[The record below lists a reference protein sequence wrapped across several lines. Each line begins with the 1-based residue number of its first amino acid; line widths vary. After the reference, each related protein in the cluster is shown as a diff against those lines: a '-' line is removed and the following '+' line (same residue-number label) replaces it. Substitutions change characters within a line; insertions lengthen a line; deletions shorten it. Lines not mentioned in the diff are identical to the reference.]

1 MKVSRPFIWHFWEA
15 KKMLRMLYT
24 DFRSTLLN
32 RGIKILML
40 IFASYIV
47 GYVIIMKVL
56 LSLIASGSSLQ
67 ADDVL
72 MVYNE
77 SSIFVV
83 TAATLI
89 VYVGEF
95 ANGSIRN
102 KLCSGA
108 KRSDIFLAS
117 IINSAFIAF
126 LMSIFCQVLEI
137 ILALIFSDGLYN
149 QTLSEAAYSM
159 LETTISCTAIAVF
172 SVSIIMMM
180 GGSYASYI
188 VGLGAAFLFKIVVME
203 VMRKLYPDQGPVTLT
218 GTKLAVYQFIDKYVP
233 YARCSGMP
241 RWDMTSLIIGCSG
254 LIVISTVLGL
264 IIFGKKELK

>member
-1 MKVSRPFIWHFWEA
+1 MKVLRPFILHFWEA
-15 KKMLRMLYT
+15 KTMLRMLYT

-40 IFASYIV
+40 IFAAYIV
-47 GYVIIMKVL
+47 GYVVL
-56 LSLIASGSSLQ
+56 LKLVITLLNNGGSLT

-72 MVYNE
+72 MVYNQ

-95 ANGSIRN
+95 TNGSIRN

-108 KRSDIFLAS
+108 KRSDIFLAA
-117 IINSAFIAF
+117 IINSAFLSF
-126 LMSIFCQVLEI
+126 LMSMFCQMLEI
-137 ILALIFSDGLYN
+137 VLALIFTDGLHS
-149 QTLSEAAYSM
+149 QILSETAYSM

-172 SVSIIMMM
+172 SVGIIMIM
-180 GGSYASYI
+180 GGNYASYI
-188 VGLGAAFLFKIVVME
+188 IGLGVAFLLKIFGMD
-203 VMRKLYPDQGPVTLT
+203 VMRQLYPEKGPVTLT
-218 GTKLAVYQFIDKYVP
+218 GTKLEVYRFFDKYVP

-241 RWDMTSLIIGCSG
+241 RWDMTSLLIGCAG
-254 LIVISTVLGL
+254 LIIITTVIGL
-264 IIFGKKELK
+264 IIFDKKELK

>member
-1 MKVSRPFIWHFWEA
+1 
-15 KKMLRMLYT
+15 MLRMLYT

-102 KLCSGA
+102 KLCIGA
-108 KRSDIFLAS
+108 KRSDIF
-117 IINSAFIAF
+117 
-126 LMSIFCQVLEI
+126 
-137 ILALIFSDGLYN
+137 
-149 QTLSEAAYSM
+149 
-159 LETTISCTAIAVF
+159 
-172 SVSIIMMM
+172 
-180 GGSYASYI
+180 
-188 VGLGAAFLFKIVVME
+188 
-203 VMRKLYPDQGPVTLT
+203 
-218 GTKLAVYQFIDKYVP
+218 
-233 YARCSGMP
+233 
-241 RWDMTSLIIGCSG
+241 
-254 LIVISTVLGL
+254 
-264 IIFGKKELK
+264 